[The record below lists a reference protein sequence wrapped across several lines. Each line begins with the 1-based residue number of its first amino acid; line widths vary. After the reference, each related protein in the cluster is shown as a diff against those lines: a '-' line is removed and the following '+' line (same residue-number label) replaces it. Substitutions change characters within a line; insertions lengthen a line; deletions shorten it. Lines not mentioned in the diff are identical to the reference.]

1 MGDFLG
7 DLKKGINK
15 SVEDLNKSVK
25 TLEIQSKISSLKK
38 EADTGIEHLKE
49 AHDAHVSNLKDALAD
64 FKLHVARNYV
74 SVNYLKDVENR
85 LTDHLLRIEKKLD
98 GVGRNS

>member
-1 MGDFLG
+1 MFL
-7 DLKKGINK
+7 DTFNWVTMI
-15 SVEDLNKSVK
+15 
-25 TLEIQSKISSLKK
+25 EIPLLAALFRIIFSR
-38 EADTGIEHLKE
+38 
-49 AHDAHVSNLKDALAD
+49 DALAE

-98 GVGRNS
+98 GVGRRSR

>member
-1 MGDFLG
+1 MFL
-7 DLKKGINK
+7 DTFNWVTMIELP
-15 SVEDLNKSVK
+15 LLA
-25 TLEIQSKISSLKK
+25 TLFRIIFKQKRDCEMSICQ
-38 EADTGIEHLKE
+38 
-49 AHDAHVSNLKDALAD
+49 NKDALAE

-98 GVGRNS
+98 DVGRKSR

>member
-1 MGDFLG
+1 MFNELTNW
-7 DLKKGINK
+7 IAM
-15 SVEDLNKSVK
+15 VELPVFAALFRLVNRN
-25 TLEIQSKISSLKK
+25 KK
-38 EADTGIEHLKE
+38 EADKGIEHLKE

-98 GVGRNS
+98 GVGKNS

>member
-1 MGDFLG
+1 MFNELTNW
-7 DLKKGINK
+7 IAM
-15 SVEDLNKSVK
+15 VELPIFAALFRTVNRN
-25 TLEIQSKISSLKK
+25 KK
-38 EADTGIEHLKE
+38 EADVEIEHLKD
-49 AHDAHVSNLKDALAD
+49 AHDAHVSNLKDALSD

-98 GVGRNS
+98 GVGRNQ

>member
-1 MGDFLG
+1 MLNEITNWIAMVELPVFAALFRLVNRNKKDADEAIK
-7 DLKKGINK
+7 DLK
-15 SVEDLNKSVK
+15 S
-25 TLEIQSKISSLKK
+25 
-38 EADTGIEHLKE
+38 
-49 AHDAHVSNLKDALAD
+49 AHDIHVSNLKDSLSD

-98 GVGRNS
+98 GVGKNR

>member
-1 MGDFLG
+1 MFL
-7 DLKKGINK
+7 DTFNWVTMI
-15 SVEDLNKSVK
+15 
-25 TLEIQSKISSLKK
+25 EIPLLAALFRIIFRQKRDCENSI
-38 EADTGIEHLKE
+38 GFCR
-49 AHDAHVSNLKDALAD
+49 DALAE

-98 GVGRNS
+98 CVHADTNEQQTACLQFF

>member
-1 MGDFLG
+1 MFNELTNW
-7 DLKKGINK
+7 IAM
-15 SVEDLNKSVK
+15 VELPVFAALFRMVNRN
-25 TLEIQSKISSLKK
+25 KK
-38 EADTGIEHLKE
+38 EAETGIEHLKE
-49 AHDAHVSNLKDALAD
+49 AHDAHVSNLKDTLAD

-98 GVGRNS
+98 GVGKNK

>member
-1 MGDFLG
+1 MF
-7 DLKKGINK
+7 NEMTTWMVM
-15 SVEDLNKSVK
+15 VELPVFAALFRLVCRN
-25 TLEIQSKISSLKK
+25 KK
-38 EADTGIEHLKE
+38 ETDAGLNLLKAAQEQNTSGLKE
-49 AHDAHVSNLKDALAD
+49 ALSD

-98 GVGRNS
+98 DVGKNK